1 MMQYPE
7 LKMDMW
13 ILVLIYLLGR
23 CLTIYTWMAP
33 FYNIF
38 SQQLLASPHS
48 FDRCTILVHSQMT
61 GGTPVGGLN

>member
-23 CLTIYTWMAP
+23 CLTIYIMLIVLQ
-33 FYNIF
+33 FG
-38 SQQLLASPHS
+38 QLLVKPVVK
-48 FDRCTILVHSQMT
+48 L
-61 GGTPVGGLN
+61 TPEQVGSNS